1 MRIKGNLLQGARP
14 VPAHFIATAVWL
26 LAAGMATAAAVLL
39 LDAAELREQ
48 RPAIENRLSQLQKQ
62 RTLAA
67 GEAALPP
74 RAELAAMARR
84 VQALNA
90 LAETRGLDTPELLV
104 WLERRLPDEV
114 QLVRLHHRA
123 REGETHLVAE
133 AYAAEPLAKLLR
145 ELEQEPRFA
154 EVLLA
159 RQGTRSV
166 QGGAGPVQFEIRI
179 RHRT

>member
-1 MRIKGNLLQGARP
+1 MRIKADLLQRARP
-14 VPAHFIATAVWL
+14 VPARVVASAAWL
-26 LAAGMATAAAVLL
+26 LAAGMGIAAVALT
-39 LDAAELREQ
+39 LDAAELRER
-48 RPAIENRLSQLQKQ
+48 RPAIESRLAHLQAQKA
-62 RTLAA
+62 LAV
-67 GEAALPP
+67 GEAASPP
-74 RAELAAMARR
+74 RPELEAMARR

-90 LAETRGLDTPELLV
+90 LAEVRGLDAAELLV
-104 WLERRLPDEV
+104 WLERLVPDDV

-133 AYAAEPLAKLLR
+133 AFATEPLTKLLR

-166 QGGAGPVQFEIRI
+166 QGRAAAVQFEIRI